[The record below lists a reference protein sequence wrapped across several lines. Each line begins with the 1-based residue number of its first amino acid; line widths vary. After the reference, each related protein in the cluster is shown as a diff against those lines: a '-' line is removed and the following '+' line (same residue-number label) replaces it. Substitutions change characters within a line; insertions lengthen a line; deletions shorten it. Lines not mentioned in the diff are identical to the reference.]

1 MEKRLPFTVYRVI
14 IRGARVGRGVSG
26 GGATRQIFARWA
38 VCRVLDNTDDV
49 GSPVGRNERRAWPR
63 RARGRGQG
71 ISSTVVHR
79 CRVERGVQSIS
90 RKSVCTARSPNAAT
104 LSSYSFDRNP
114 LGLCTQSLMA
124 LFKDRYRSME
134 TKSPEPPPPPRF
146 SCKEEYFHAS
156 NDEVQRREKERVGGS
171 FREKKRFST
180 RERALNR
187 LRDNRRRVARRRIY
201 IYIYTRLLAPTGAR
215 SRWQRSGGGKYVIR
229 ITVDPL
235 SLPDTCVSWNDTWP
249 IPVTRF
255 TSPLPDYRYPST
267 TLLTRTF

>member
-1 MEKRLPFTVYRVI
+1 MENVGKKAPFH
-14 IRGARVGRGVSG
+14 GVSCNYPGRARREGGVG

-201 IYIYTRLLAPTGAR
+201 IYIYAPFGSDWREIEMAAFGR
-215 SRWQRSGGGKYVIR
+215 RQIR
-229 ITVDPL
+229 
-235 SLPDTCVSWNDTWP
+235 N
-249 IPVTRF
+249 
-255 TSPLPDYRYPST
+255 PDYGGSA
-267 TLLTRTF
+267 

>member
-1 MEKRLPFTVYRVI
+1 MLARSWGGMNGGPSPIEK
-14 IRGARVGRGVSG
+14 
-26 GGATRQIFARWA
+26 
-38 VCRVLDNTDDV
+38 
-49 GSPVGRNERRAWPR
+49 
-63 RARGRGQG
+63 GRGQG

-134 TKSPEPPPPPRF
+134 TKSPEPPPLPLRR
-146 SCKEEYFHAS
+146 KEEYFHAS
-156 NDEVQRREKERVGGS
+156 NGRENGRKLGGS
-171 FREKKRFST
+171 FRDGE
-180 RERALNR
+180 REREIEGKSVKQITRQQTARCQKANIRAFWPR
-187 LRDNRRRVARRRIY
+187 LARDRD
-201 IYIYTRLLAPTGAR
+201 G
-215 SRWQRSGGGKYVIR
+215 SGGGKHVIR

-235 SLPDTCVSWNDTWP
+235 SSPDTCVSWNDTWP

-255 TSPLPDYRYPST
+255 TSPVHGLSLSFHDSPRELFKRIVPSPFPPKPRY
-267 TLLTRTF
+267 F

>member
-1 MEKRLPFTVYRVI
+1 ML
-14 IRGARVGRGVSG
+14 ARSWG
-26 GGATRQIFARWA
+26 GMNG
-38 VCRVLDNTDDV
+38 
-49 GSPVGRNERRAWPR
+49 GPSPIE
-63 RARGRGQG
+63 RGRGQG

-134 TKSPEPPPPPRF
+134 TKSPEPPPPPPPPLRR
-146 SCKEEYFHAS
+146 KEEYFHAS
-156 NDEVQRREKERVGGS
+156 NGRENGRKLGGS
-171 FREKKRFST
+171 FRDGERERS

-201 IYIYTRLLAPTGAR
+201 APFG
-215 SRWQRSGGGKYVIR
+215 
-229 ITVDPL
+229 
-235 SLPDTCVSWNDTWP
+235 PDWREIEMAAAAANT
-249 IPVTRF
+249 
-255 TSPLPDYRYPST
+255 
-267 TLLTRTF
+267 

>member
-1 MEKRLPFTVYRVI
+1 M
-14 IRGARVGRGVSG
+14 
-26 GGATRQIFARWA
+26 
-38 VCRVLDNTDDV
+38 LDNTDDV

-134 TKSPEPPPPPRF
+134 TKSPEPPPPPPRF

-156 NDEVQRREKERVGGS
+156 NDEVQRREKEQVGGK
-171 FREKKRFST
+171 KKRSST

-201 IYIYTRLLAPTGAR
+201 IYIYIYAPFGSDWREIEMAAFGR
-215 SRWQRSGGGKYVIR
+215 RQIR
-229 ITVDPL
+229 
-235 SLPDTCVSWNDTWP
+235 N
-249 IPVTRF
+249 
-255 TSPLPDYRYPST
+255 PDYGGSA
-267 TLLTRTF
+267 

>member
-134 TKSPEPPPPPRF
+134 TKSPEPPPPPPRF

-156 NDEVQRREKERVGGS
+156 NDEVQRREKEQVGGK
-171 FREKKRFST
+171 KKRSST

-201 IYIYTRLLAPTGAR
+201 IYIYAPFGSDWREIEMAAFGR
-215 SRWQRSGGGKYVIR
+215 RQIR
-229 ITVDPL
+229 
-235 SLPDTCVSWNDTWP
+235 N
-249 IPVTRF
+249 
-255 TSPLPDYRYPST
+255 PDYGGSA
-267 TLLTRTF
+267 

>member
-1 MEKRLPFTVYRVI
+1 M
-14 IRGARVGRGVSG
+14 
-26 GGATRQIFARWA
+26 
-38 VCRVLDNTDDV
+38 LDNTDDV

-134 TKSPEPPPPPRF
+134 TKSPEPPPPPPRF

-156 NDEVQRREKERVGGS
+156 NDEVQRREKEQVGGK
-171 FREKKRFST
+171 KKRSST

-201 IYIYTRLLAPTGAR
+201 IYIYAPFGSDWREIEMAAFGR
-215 SRWQRSGGGKYVIR
+215 RQIR
-229 ITVDPL
+229 
-235 SLPDTCVSWNDTWP
+235 N
-249 IPVTRF
+249 
-255 TSPLPDYRYPST
+255 PDYGGSA
-267 TLLTRTF
+267 

>member
-1 MEKRLPFTVYRVI
+1 ML
-14 IRGARVGRGVSG
+14 ARSWG
-26 GGATRQIFARWA
+26 GMNG
-38 VCRVLDNTDDV
+38 
-49 GSPVGRNERRAWPR
+49 GPSPIE
-63 RARGRGQG
+63 RGRGQG

-134 TKSPEPPPPPRF
+134 TKSPEPPPPPLRR
-146 SCKEEYFHAS
+146 KEEYFHAS
-156 NDEVQRREKERVGGS
+156 NGRENGRLGGS
-171 FREKKRFST
+171 FRDGERERS

-201 IYIYTRLLAPTGAR
+201 APFG
-215 SRWQRSGGGKYVIR
+215 
-229 ITVDPL
+229 
-235 SLPDTCVSWNDTWP
+235 PDWREIEMAAAAANT
-249 IPVTRF
+249 
-255 TSPLPDYRYPST
+255 
-267 TLLTRTF
+267 

>member
-1 MEKRLPFTVYRVI
+1 ML
-14 IRGARVGRGVSG
+14 ARSWG
-26 GGATRQIFARWA
+26 GMNG
-38 VCRVLDNTDDV
+38 
-49 GSPVGRNERRAWPR
+49 GPSPIE
-63 RARGRGQG
+63 RGRGQG

-134 TKSPEPPPPPRF
+134 TKSPEPPPPRSSSSEERRIF
-146 SCKEEYFHAS
+146 SRL
-156 NDEVQRREKERVGGS
+156 QR
-171 FREKKRFST
+171 T
-180 RERALNR
+180 RERTETR
-187 LRDNRRRVARRRIY
+187 RKFSRRREREIEGKSVKQITRQQTARCQKANIRAFWP
-201 IYIYTRLLAPTGAR
+201 RLAR
-215 SRWQRSGGGKYVIR
+215 DRDGSGGGKHVIR

-235 SLPDTCVSWNDTWP
+235 SSPDTCVSWNDTWP

-255 TSPLPDYRYPST
+255 TSPVHGLSLSFHDSPRELFKRIVPSPFPPKPRY
-267 TLLTRTF
+267 F